1 VLCCPKTCL
10 RGWRECQTCANPGTP
25 GSHFLEGSTECRA
38 TTVVLSI
45 SAVYPVKMNAL
56 HDKRTTETCNVSS
69 RTHVFTAYRWR
80 KGKHCPFSC
89 GSYVSRKGILIYYII
104 PQQRRPRMSC
114 TCKIDLPGQAPIG
127 TGDRRTLCFKTRRR
141 RRCSRSC
148 STQEKRP
155 ARPSAPQRER
165 WRCCAH
171 ALPWRKTSS
180 QRRSASSGFFRSC
193 AAEARSRSR
202 EKIKVVIIA
211 PAVMTEM

>member
-114 TCKIDLPGQAPIG
+114 TCKNSICRARRRSGQVIG
-127 TGDRRTLCFKTRRR
+127 VHSVLKRADDGVAHGAVRRR
-141 RRCSRSC
+141 RSVR
-148 STQEKRP
+148 QD
-155 ARPSAPQRER
+155 QV
-165 WRCCAH
+165 
-171 ALPWRKTSS
+171 L
-180 QRRSASSGFFRSC
+180 RSASAGDVAHTPCPGERR
-193 AAEARSRSR
+193 APNGEARQAVFSGLAQRKRAAGR
-202 EKIKVVIIA
+202 EKK
-211 PAVMTEM
+211 